1 MSCPS
6 RMTRPLTRAPGTV
19 SCIRLRQRRKV
30 DLPHPD
36 GPMTAVTVRSVRSTD
51 TPRTA
56 CTTPKNASRRS
67 MAMRVDGAGTATGA
81 ARSVAGAEAASRD
94 DTCGKADDEDDGDED
109 ECARPGLR
117 NPVVVWGNGIREDL
131 QGERRD
137 RRLERCRPEGV
148 A

>member
-56 CTTPKNASRRS
+56 CTAPKNASRRS
-67 MAMRVDGAGTATGA
+67 MAMRDIGAGTATGA
-81 ARSVAGAEAASRD
+81 GRWMGRRAIGAGTATGAGRSVAGAEAASRD

-109 ECARPGLR
+109 EGA
-117 NPVVVWGNGIREDL
+117 
-131 QGERRD
+131 
-137 RRLERCRPEGV
+137 
-148 A
+148 